1 MMFNQWGCS
10 KHMGDLHD
18 DFLGEV
24 LINFYY
30 VKHMR
35 NRYEINLVSNYIPN
49 KEENIGFEKC
59 KSKMFY

>member
-1 MMFNQWGCS
+1 
-10 KHMGDLHD
+10 MGDLHD